1 MSAMYRGMVQTVVG
15 PVDPASLG
23 QTLMHEHVFI
33 DLNPPALRG
42 TDPRD
47 GVSDAEIDLCNCF
60 RARAGQHYARDNMRL
75 QDFTVLKAELM
86 EMQRAGGR
94 SIVDLTVGGLGPRPA
109 ELRWMAQETGLN
121 IVMGCG
127 HYVSEYHLPEVA
139 GKGTDALA
147 QEIIQAL
154 TVGAWGTDVRA
165 GIIGE
170 IGCQSP
176 WQPIEQAVMQ
186 GAVIAQQETGAAL
199 SVHPGRHKNQPQEVA
214 EFVAARGARMDRVI
228 LGHTDRTIFDTDTL
242 FRLADTGVVIEYDLF
257 GWEESYYFPNPAID
271 MPNDGARLKWLRALI
286 DRGHL
291 DQILISH
298 DICTK
303 TRLEAF
309 GGHGFQHIFAN
320 VLPLMRRRE
329 FTEDEIRTIL
339 VDTPRRLL
347 TIV

>member
-1 MSAMYRGMVQTVVG
+1 MSAMQRGAVQTVLG
-15 PVDPASLG
+15 PVDPGALG
-23 QTLMHEHVFI
+23 PTLMHEHVFI
-33 DLNPPALRG
+33 DLNPPALRDD
-42 TDPRD
+42 TPHE
-47 GVSDAEIDLCNCF
+47 GVSDAAIDLCTCF
-60 RARAGQHYARDNMRL
+60 RARAGQHYSRDNMRL
-75 QDFTVLKAELM
+75 QDFVLLKSELL
-86 EMQRAGGR
+86 ELQRAGGR
-94 SIVDLTVGGLGPRPA
+94 TIVDLTVGGLGPRPDA
-109 ELRWMAQETGLN
+109 LRWMAQETGLN

-127 HYVSEYHLPEVA
+127 HYVSEYHLPGVA
-139 GKGTDALA
+139 GQDVDACA
-147 QEIIQAL
+147 REMVRAL
-154 TVGAWGTDVRA
+154 TQGAWGTDVRA

-176 WQPIEQAVMQ
+176 WQPVEMTVMQ

-199 SVHPGRHKNQPQEVA
+199 SVHPGRHQDQPQEVA
-214 EFVAARGARMDRVI
+214 EFVAAAGACMDRVI
-228 LGHTDRTIFDTDTL
+228 LGHIDRTIFDADTL

-271 MPNDGARLKWLRALI
+271 MPNDGMRLKWLRALI

-291 DQILISH
+291 DQIVISH

-320 VLPLMRRRE
+320 VLPLMRRRG
-329 FTEDEIRTIL
+329 FTEAEIRTIL